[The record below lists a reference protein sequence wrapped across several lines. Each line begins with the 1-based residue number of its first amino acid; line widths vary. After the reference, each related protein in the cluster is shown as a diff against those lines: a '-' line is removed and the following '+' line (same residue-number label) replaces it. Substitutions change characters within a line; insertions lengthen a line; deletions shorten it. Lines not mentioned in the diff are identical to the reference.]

1 MPEITF
7 TGPILI
13 EEDGDTRTL
22 TAEDIKGAK
31 GDTGDPGPQGI
42 PGDTG
47 PAGATGAKGDTGDTG
62 PAGPTGD
69 TGPQGPQGDPG
80 ATGATGPQG
89 DPGPMPAIA
98 GSDGQV
104 QYNNGGSF
112 GGASALIYD
121 DSNNRVGVGR
131 TPQHQLDVYGTGTT
145 GGINTKAGLNVEL
158 VQPPSSNMTL
168 TAVAGAGLQIGLYY
182 YSVAYYT
189 ALGDTSARTSMAVTT
204 TSGNQQVSI
213 TNIPISPD
221 PAVVGRKIYR
231 GKVGDSVSY
240 GSLVAT
246 IADNTT
252 TSHVDAVPDASLPS
266 FILDRSIANKANLS
280 SRYITVDGTRVFTA
294 DGKLTAVGFGAL
306 ASLTSGGTNTALGVN
321 AGNKITVG
329 SGNTLFGTSAGG
341 NITSGN
347 QNYAFGAS
355 VLAACTTGS
364 FNVGIGANVLAAMS
378 TASHNIGIGYY
389 SGASTTGSNNVMLG
403 SYNDCT
409 SGQHNISVGVSAS
422 PLTAAGSNQ
431 LNIGSTI
438 YGAGV
443 GPSQTNRRIFI
454 RGGSAQTTAVQ
465 EWQNSGGTPL
475 ASVGKDGEAAFT
487 GLKLAVRTVT
497 DTTTL
502 TAADHTVVCNKGS
515 AMTVNLP
522 AAVVGTVYVVKN
534 VNTGTVTIDAN
545 STDTIDGA
553 ATKDLTQWQSA
564 TLQCYAANSWVL
576 I

>member
-1 MPEITF
+1 
-7 TGPILI
+7 
-13 EEDGDTRTL
+13 
-22 TAEDIKGAK
+22 
-31 GDTGDPGPQGI
+31 
-42 PGDTG
+42 
-47 PAGATGAKGDTGDTG
+47 
-62 PAGPTGD
+62 
-69 TGPQGPQGDPG
+69 
-80 ATGATGPQG
+80 
-89 DPGPMPAIA
+89 MPAIA
-98 GSDGQV
+98 GSDKQV
-104 QYNNGGSF
+104 QFNDGGSF
-112 GGASALIYD
+112 GAATALTYD
-121 DSNNRVGVGR
+121 KVNARVGVGR
-131 TPQHQLDVYGTGTT
+131 DPQHQLDVYGTGTT
-145 GGINTKAGLNVEL
+145 GGINTKAGLNIEL
-158 VQPPSSNMTL
+158 VQPPSTNMTL
-168 TAVAGAGLQIGLYY
+168 TAVAGAGLQIGQYY
-182 YSVAYYT
+182 YSVCYYT
-189 ALGDTSARTSMAVTT
+189 AIGDSAPRTSMGVVT

-213 TNIPISPD
+213 TNIPTSPD
-221 PAVVGRKIYR
+221 PAVIGRKIFR
-231 GKVGDSVSY
+231 GKVGDSTSY

-266 FILDRSIANKANLS
+266 FVLDRSIANKANLS

-306 ASLTSGGTNTALGVN
+306 ASLTAGGTNTALGVN
-321 AGNKITVG
+321 AGNKVTVG
-329 SGNTLFGTSAGG
+329 SGNTVFGMGAGS
-341 NITSGN
+341 NITTGN
-347 QNYAFGAS
+347 QNHAFGAY
-355 VLAACTTGS
+355 VLSACTTGS
-364 FNVGIGANVLAAMS
+364 FNVGIGANALAALQ
-378 TASHNIGIGYY
+378 THEHCIALGYY
-389 SGASTTGSNNVMLG
+389 AGASTRGANNVLLG

-409 SGQHNISVGVSAS
+409 TGAWNISLGVSAS
-422 PLTAAGSNQ
+422 PLSATGSNQ
-431 LNIGSTI
+431 LNIGNTI

-443 GPSQTNRRIFI
+443 GTSQTNRRIFI

-465 EWQNSGGTPL
+465 EWQTSAGTVN

-502 TAADHTVVCNKGS
+502 TAADYTVVCNKGT

-534 VNTGTVTIDAN
+534 INTGTVTIDAN